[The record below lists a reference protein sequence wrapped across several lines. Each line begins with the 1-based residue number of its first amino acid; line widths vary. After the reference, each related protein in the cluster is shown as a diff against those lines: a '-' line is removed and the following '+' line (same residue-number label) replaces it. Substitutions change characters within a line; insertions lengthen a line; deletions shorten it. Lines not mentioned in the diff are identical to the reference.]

1 MELDELLSIDTPEN
15 VVFGYEIAGI
25 GSRFMAA
32 LVDTIVIVILEIA
45 VNLIL
50 ILIAPREPGWVVA
63 VLGLISF
70 GILWGYY
77 IFFELSWSGQSLG
90 KRWVGLRVI
99 RVDGTPIGLTESLI
113 RNLVRL
119 IDFLPVSYG
128 VGVVSMFI
136 TSQSRRLGDLAA
148 GTLVVW
154 EQERVTL
161 DSLARE
167 TKTAARETA
176 QVDVESLPVLPVDKL
191 TEADIQLAE
200 KFLARRYELPNR
212 YELARQIQQ
221 VLYNR
226 MGNTTSPYSPAREYE
241 KRIQEIVAAWR
252 ASKGE

>member
-1 MELDELLSIDTPEN
+1 MEFDELLNIDTPEN

-32 LVDTIVIVILEIA
+32 LVDTIIIVVLEIV

-50 ILIAPREPGWVVA
+50 IFITPRDAAWVVA

-70 GILWGYY
+70 GIIWGYY
-77 IFFELSWSGQSLG
+77 IFFELSWSGQSPG

-119 IDFLPVSYG
+119 IDFLPASYG
-128 VGVVSMFI
+128 FGVVSMFI

-148 GTLVVW
+148 GTIVVW

-167 TKTAARETA
+167 TKTIARETA
-176 QVDVESLPVLPVDKL
+176 QVDVDSLTDLPIDKL

-200 KFLARRYELPNR
+200 NFLARRHDLPNR
-212 YELARQIQQ
+212 YELAQHIQKI
-221 VLYNR
+221 LYNR
-226 MGNTTSPYSPAREYE
+226 MEIKTLPFAPAREFE